1 MQYGAITTAWYK
13 QREAAEK
20 AGGAKIQFATFAIGD
35 GNGVVP
41 PLPINGLVHQVYAGI
56 ISSVEVDP
64 HNAQQLNIAIYL
76 PDVDAQQN
84 TIGPFWIREI
94 ALFDEQG
101 KQLVAA
107 TTNIEKTTPTQG
119 QSASIKYIISI
130 VMSDANSVQIF
141 NTAPYVTSQELASA
155 ISHIPAY
162 TLPTATTT
170 RLGGMKAS
178 SSIDVDPE
186 GVASVD
192 LPAIENSMWSWLNG
206 QYLKLT
212 GGTLTGNI
220 EQRLGMPIG
229 NAVGNVNTPQAIQ
242 INHLNGNIDRLEYI
256 DVRYAIG
263 NTWAE
268 IKRRFRRAVDNVQ
281 QGYIQFGIG
290 SVEFGAWSSDPV
302 LVIAADSVKVTPY
315 LPLSDDSINVAN
327 TNFVQRKVGELNSS
341 INASFTNYYTKP
353 QSDTRY
359 VAKTGDVM
367 SGNLTAPTF
376 NARIMTVT
384 GVLGTYPQFRWATNT
399 NVNFIQYLG
408 NDGQSLGLNAYDSNG
423 VNGKGIWFTDY
434 ASGAVQF
441 YARPIVPDSPAGSI
455 NEWVANTRFV
465 TNAVQGR
472 ATGSTVLHTAAGAFS
487 GTHPMNASFAKV
499 ERWGGGGTGSS
510 GGGGSTTVFAGSGG
524 GGGGYCVDII
534 PITPGGAY
542 SGFVGAG
549 GDPTAG
555 SVNNF
560 YQSGGTTSFAGLVSA
575 FGGAGASVFNYYVKS
590 AGGVGHLYGADGGAG
605 SSNANNDALTGA
617 PPSGGGGGSAF
628 GGSGGACG
636 GGKGAFP
643 GGGGGGGNGSQGY
656 GANGC
661 VKITY

>member
-1 MQYGAITTAWYK
+1 MSGWVITPTNAGLSAAINAASNGVSLQIASIALGDAFGVGYTPTFTETALKNEFLRLPVSGARRVDDVTFQVQANAILPAGAILSKDLWEIGVYLSDGILGFIASRINAAFPPISNEFTTKIAFALK
-13 QREAAEK
+13 LGRFP
-20 AGGAKIQFATFAIGD
+20 AGSISINTLPPIGD
-35 GNGVVP
+35 
-41 PLPINGLVHQVYAGI
+41 
-56 ISSVEVDP
+56 
-64 HNAQQLNIAIYL
+64 
-76 PDVDAQQN
+76 
-84 TIGPFWIREI
+84 
-94 ALFDEQG
+94 
-101 KQLVAA
+101 
-107 TTNIEKTTPTQG
+107 
-119 QSASIKYIISI
+119 
-130 VMSDANSVQIF
+130 
-141 NTAPYVTSQELASA
+141 
-155 ISHIPAY
+155 AY
-162 TLPTATTT
+162 TLPTATTTT

-178 SSIDVDPE
+178 SSIDVDE
-186 GVASVD
+186 TGVASVD
-192 LPAIENSMWSWLNG
+192 VPAIENSIWSWLNG

-242 INHLNGNIDRLEYI
+242 ISHAASNVDRLEWI
-256 DVRYAIG
+256 DIRTALG
-263 NTWAE
+263 TTWDK
-268 IKRRFRRAVDNVQ
+268 ITRRLRRNVDGLQ
-281 QGYIQFGIG
+281 QGYIQFGTG
-290 SVEFGAWSSDPV
+290 SVEIGGHSSDPV
-302 LVIAADSVKVTPY
+302 LVVAADSVKVTPY
-315 LPLSDDSINVAN
+315 LPLTDDSINAAN
-327 TNFVQRKVGELNSS
+327 TNFVQRKIGELNSS
-341 INASFTNYYTKP
+341 INASFANYYTKP

-359 VAKTGDVM
+359 VLKTGDVM

-376 NARIMTVT
+376 NAQMMTVT

-423 VNGKGIWFTDY
+423 VNGKGIWFVPYNTGQVTFYNSPLVPTCAAGTNDTRA
-434 ASGAVQF
+434 ASTG
-441 YARPIVPDSPAGSI
+441 
-455 NEWVANTRFV
+455 FV
-465 TNAVQGR
+465 INAVQGR

-499 ERWGGGGTGSS
+499 ERWGAGGTGSA
-510 GGGGSTTVFAGSGG
+510 GGGSSNTTFAGSGG

-534 PITPGGAY
+534 PITPGSAY

-555 SVNNF
+555 SVNDF

-617 PPSGGGGGSAF
+617 PPSGSGGGSPF

-661 VKITY
+661 VRISY